1 MPSVLP
7 LSRKKKR
14 LDFSDLG
21 ELDKSLC
28 SVKTPL
34 RVWKSLSTQ
43 YIPFQ
48 STRCSRLCL
57 TLIKHNHQ
65 AMGARVCVCV
75 WRAHTDT
82 HTHKE
87 HLPVYL
93 PCASR
98 ANHSRE
104 LETQLMTYIQHLQDV
119 RKKETQLH
127 ICTLKAVLY
136 GMSVCVCAAMV
147 LAYI

>member
-1 MPSVLP
+1 MC
-7 LSRKKKR
+7 
-14 LDFSDLG
+14 
-21 ELDKSLC
+21 EEH
-28 SVKTPL
+28 
-34 RVWKSLSTQ
+34 
-43 YIPFQ
+43 
-48 STRCSRLCL
+48 
-57 TLIKHNHQ
+57 TL
-65 AMGARVCVCV
+65 
-75 WRAHTDT
+75 T

-87 HLPVYL
+87 HLPLYL

-136 GMSVCVCAAMV
+136 GMSVCVQPWYLHTYSTVCRLRPASGKFCMFFCIIRLGASTY
-147 LAYI
+147 LTHGYRL